1 MKQDTILEE
10 RIRTPMII
18 VVAKITFPTKLDR
31 DRAVELSAP
40 VQLATREQ
48 EAGCH
53 AYCFAADPCDP
64 VAIQVYELWKDSDAL
79 VAHFDHSN
87 YHAMV
92 ELLSQAGI
100 LESINRAYLT
110 EKNEP
115 VYGPNLE
122 KRTSFFT

>member
-1 MKQDTILEE
+1 
-10 RIRTPMII
+10 
-18 VVAKITFPTKLDR
+18 
-31 DRAVELSAP
+31 
-40 VQLATREQ
+40 
-48 EAGCH
+48 
-53 AYCFAADPCDP
+53 